1 MVSNTNCTRGTGGRR
16 VLHSTPDGSAVTQKE
31 EFGTYSAE
39 PFSATPRVALCMH
52 SAVREPLDGRDFL
65 ETDAEIGDDGKLHV
79 TVRKSN
85 ASRRS
90 LGPGSFSGLTPHPSN
105 LTGAEIYSL
114 SSSRNPTP
122 RGSNFNTSDFYNM
135 MGVQGFP
142 GGRLSNF
149 GPADLYSVQ
158 SSRGPTPRPSNFE
171 ENCAPMATNSS
182 PRFGFYPAQTVPT
195 SYPAPNP
202 EFSSTVSTK
211 NTKNL
216 QQQQQEQQ
224 QQPQQQNSKA
234 NHDAKE
240 LHMFVWSS
248 SASPVSD
255 VFGGNDFERVMRDE
269 IK

>member
-1 MVSNTNCTRGTGGRR
+1 
-16 VLHSTPDGSAVTQKE
+16 
-31 EFGTYSAE
+31 
-39 PFSATPRVALCMH
+39 MH

-79 TVRKSN
+79 T
-85 ASRRS
+85 
-90 LGPGSFSGLTPHPSN
+90 
-105 LTGAEIYSL
+105 
-114 SSSRNPTP
+114 
-122 RGSNFNTSDFYNM
+122 
-135 MGVQGFP
+135 GFP

-240 LHMFVWSS
+240 LHIQNAKPLPTPRCYAKFTMLPYMYEDSLRDKDRDKIYAQLSLQPVNSVSLTVYRYPTSHLHAIVNKVWQFSYRGLLVDLTEFC
-248 SASPVSD
+248 ALTILKLPGTAMCLANLK
-255 VFGGNDFERVMRDE
+255 FG
-269 IK
+269 

>member
-1 MVSNTNCTRGTGGRR
+1 
-16 VLHSTPDGSAVTQKE
+16 
-31 EFGTYSAE
+31 
-39 PFSATPRVALCMH
+39 MH